1 MTHKLFVFYTFLV
14 ISYTQTVNVCAQS
27 PILTGSQ
34 RGSEYIPLL
43 KNKRVALV
51 VNQTSIISKMHL
63 VDSLHRV
70 GIDIKKIFAPEH
82 GFRGNVEA
90 GGKVDS
96 YTDKKTKL
104 KVVSLYGS
112 HYKPSIEDLAD
123 VDIVLFDIQ
132 DVGCR
137 FYTYLSTL
145 HYVMEACAENNKELI
160 ILDRPNPNGF
170 YIDGPLLDPK
180 FKSFV
185 GIHPIPIVHGMTLGE
200 LAKMINGEKW
210 LKDSIQCKINIIPC
224 FGYTHSMLYK
234 LPIAP
239 SPNLQT
245 MEAIY
250 LYPSLCL
257 FEGTD
262 VSVGR
267 GTNKAFQII
276 GKPNFEEG
284 RITFK
289 PKKIKG
295 VAENPPYNGVECK
308 GFDLTNF
315 AQNYIV
321 NSRKI
326 YLLWLQGFYTKSDT
340 SNFFNPFFDKLAG
353 TDKLRIQIQ
362 NNLSI
367 QDIYKSWEPD
377 IKDFLKKRKKYLL
390 YSDL

>member
-14 ISYTQTVNVCAQS
+14 ISFTQTVNVCAQS

-180 FKSFV
+180 FKSF
-185 GIHPIPIVHGMTLGE
+185 
-200 LAKMINGEKW
+200 
-210 LKDSIQCKINIIPC
+210 
-224 FGYTHSMLYK
+224 F
-234 LPIAP
+234 
-239 SPNLQT
+239 
-245 MEAIY
+245 
-250 LYPSLCL
+250 
-257 FEGTD
+257 
-262 VSVGR
+262 
-267 GTNKAFQII
+267 
-276 GKPNFEEG
+276 
-284 RITFK
+284 
-289 PKKIKG
+289 
-295 VAENPPYNGVECK
+295 
-308 GFDLTNF
+308 
-315 AQNYIV
+315 
-321 NSRKI
+321 
-326 YLLWLQGFYTKSDT
+326 
-340 SNFFNPFFDKLAG
+340 
-353 TDKLRIQIQ
+353 
-362 NNLSI
+362 
-367 QDIYKSWEPD
+367 
-377 IKDFLKKRKKYLL
+377 
-390 YSDL
+390 

>member
-1 MTHKLFVFYTFLV
+1 
-14 ISYTQTVNVCAQS
+14 
-27 PILTGSQ
+27 
-34 RGSEYIPLL
+34 
-43 KNKRVALV
+43 
-51 VNQTSIISKMHL
+51 
-63 VDSLHRV
+63 
-70 GIDIKKIFAPEH
+70 
-82 GFRGNVEA
+82 
-90 GGKVDS
+90 
-96 YTDKKTKL
+96 
-104 KVVSLYGS
+104 
-112 HYKPSIEDLAD
+112 
-123 VDIVLFDIQ
+123 
-132 DVGCR
+132 
-137 FYTYLSTL
+137 
-145 HYVMEACAENNKELI
+145 
-160 ILDRPNPNGF
+160 
-170 YIDGPLLDPK
+170 
-180 FKSFV
+180 
-185 GIHPIPIVHGMTLGE
+185 
-200 LAKMINGEKW
+200 
-210 LKDSIQCKINIIPC
+210 
-224 FGYTHSMLYK
+224 MLYK

-340 SNFFNPFFDKLAG
+340 SKFFNPFFDKLAG

-362 NNLSI
+362 NNVSI